1 MPQDSKSGFDR
12 RKFVLLPYKG
22 LIRNRHWQCPGRYHT
37 KASQQPVTA
46 VGGGARSIAAELVR
60 SQGAFHGALTVTG
73 APMFDAVVRQ
83 LRSSSAL
90 HAMKQL
96 ANRDG

>member
-1 MPQDSKSGFDR
+1 
-12 RKFVLLPYKG
+12 
-22 LIRNRHWQCPGRYHT
+22 
-37 KASQQPVTA
+37 
-46 VGGGARSIAAELVR
+46 VR